1 MFRRAALVTVVASGV
16 AWAAAARAHAE
27 AVVVGGRSARMIGRA
42 GVGTASDDGAA
53 ALLINPAGL
62 ARRDGARI
70 QLGLAF
76 VDDEMFW
83 IDRASA
89 PATRDQSSSRLL
101 PLAAIEGAVGGFV
114 LGAGVMT
121 AARSE
126 RVFRAPLPL
135 GIPPAAFED
144 SFQYRYA
151 GLQGGYR
158 RDTLVAGVAR
168 RLGDTVAVGV
178 SFGASRASL
187 VEGRRLW
194 AGDEARDGLDLT
206 APDPAYDVEL
216 ALDGTDSFVPS
227 VTAGVLVAPGESRVE
242 LALSAAWSA
251 PVRASGAVDGVG
263 TSPNTAVVLAAPAAA
278 RIEVEQPLAVR
289 SGARWLGEHVIVEI
303 GADLFY
309 LPLRAKQM
317 QWELD
322 GVTVYDNTVLGASRM
337 AELRALPSRL
347 STRTHGVLRGALDVE
362 LIGGFLWATGG
373 YAYATAGTSG
383 TRQSPT
389 FGDLGGHT
397 LGLGL
402 EANAGAFTVT
412 LGWARTWSVRSPEPV
427 TAWRLDN
434 PFGTGNGPVP
444 NGTFDGS
451 TDMLGVAIDAEL
463 AEPE

>member
-1 MFRRAALVTVVASGV
+1 MLLRCAAILTLLASVAT
-16 AWAAAARAHAE
+16 AHAE
-27 AVVVGGRSARMIGRA
+27 AIVVGGRSARMIGRA

-76 VDDEMFW
+76 VDDEMYW
-83 IDRASA
+83 IDNASS
-89 PATRDQSSSRLL
+89 PAARDQSSSRLM
-101 PLAAIEGAVGGFV
+101 PLVAVEGAVGDFI

-121 AARSE
+121 TAHSE
-126 RVFRAPLPL
+126 RIFRAPIPL
-135 GIPPAAFED
+135 GIPPDSFGR

-151 GLQGGYR
+151 GLESGFR
-158 RDTLVAGVAR
+158 RDTVVAGVAR
-168 RLGDTVAVGV
+168 RIGDTVAAGI
-178 SFGASRASL
+178 SFGASRASIA
-187 VEGRRLW
+187 EGRRLW
-194 AGDEARDGLDLT
+194 AGDAVRDGLDPA
-206 APDPAYDVEL
+206 APNPSYDVEL
-216 ALDGTDSFVPS
+216 VLDGTDSFVPS
-227 VTAGVLVAPGESRVE
+227 VTAGVLVAPADSRVE

-251 PVRASGAVDGVG
+251 PIVATGNVDGAG
-263 TSPNTAVVLAAPAAA
+263 TSPATAVVLNNPGA

-289 SGARWLGEHVIVEI
+289 SGARWLGEHVIVEL
-303 GADLFY
+303 GVDLFHVRR
-309 LPLRAKQM
+309 RAQHTDW
-317 QWELD
+317 QLD
-322 GVTVYDNTVLGASRM
+322 GVTIYDNTLLGASR
-337 AELRALPSRL
+337 AAALSSLPSRL

-362 LIGGFLWATGG
+362 LIAGFLWATGG

-397 LGLGL
+397 VGVGL

-412 LGWARTWSVRSPEPV
+412 LGWARAWSVRSPEPA

-434 PFGTGNGPVP
+434 PFGTGDGPIP

-451 TDMLGVAIDAEL
+451 TDMLGVSIDVEL

>member
-1 MFRRAALVTVVASGV
+1 VLVRCAAILTLLAS
-16 AWAAAARAHAE
+16 AATAHAE
-27 AVVVGGRSARMIGRA
+27 AVIVGGRSARMIGRA

-62 ARRDGARI
+62 ARRDGTRV

-83 IDRASA
+83 IDNASS

-101 PLAAIEGAVGGFV
+101 PLVAIEGGIGDFV
-114 LGAGVMT
+114 VGAGVMT
-121 AARSE
+121 TAHSKRI
-126 RVFRAPLPL
+126 FRAPIPL
-135 GIPPAAFED
+135 GIPPDSFGR

-151 GLQGGYR
+151 GLEGGFR

-178 SFGASRASL
+178 SFGASRASV

-194 AGDEARDGLDLT
+194 AGDVARDGLELA
-206 APDPAYDVEL
+206 APSPAYDCEL

-227 VTAGVLVAPGESRVE
+227 VTAGVLVAPADSRVE
-242 LALSAAWSA
+242 LAASAAWSA
-251 PVRASGAVDGVG
+251 PIAASGNVDGVG
-263 TSPNTAVVLAAPAAA
+263 TSPVTAVVLDGPTA
-278 RIEVEQPLAVR
+278 RIEIEQPLAVR
-289 SGARWLGEHVIVEI
+289 SGVRWLGEHVIVEA
-303 GADLFY
+303 GVDLF
-309 LPLRAKQM
+309 RVRRSAQHTEW
-317 QWELD
+317 QLD
-322 GVTVYDNTVLGASRM
+322 GVTIYDTTLLGASR
-337 AELRALPSRL
+337 AAALSSLPSRL

-383 TRQSPT
+383 VRQSPT

-412 LGWARTWSVRSPEPV
+412 LGWARTWSLRSPEPV
-427 TAWRLDN
+427 TSWRLDN
-434 PFGTGNGPVP
+434 PFATGDGPIP

-451 TDMLGVAIDAEL
+451 TDMLGLSIDVEL

>member
-16 AWAAAARAHAE
+16 AWAPAAHAE

-62 ARRDGARI
+62 ARRDGARV

-101 PLAAIEGAVGGFV
+101 PLAAIEGAIGGFV
-114 LGAGVMT
+114 VGAGVMT

-126 RVFRAPLPL
+126 RIFRAPLPL

-158 RDTLVAGVAR
+158 RDSLVAGVAR

-178 SFGASRASL
+178 SFAASRASI

-194 AGDEARDGLDLT
+194 AGNDVRDGLDLA
-206 APDPAYDVEL
+206 APNPAYDVEL
-216 ALDGTDSFVPS
+216 ALDGVDRFVPS
-227 VTAGVLVAPGESRVE
+227 VTAGVLVAPADSRVE

-251 PVRASGAVDGVG
+251 PVRASGSVEGVG
-263 TSPNTAVVLAAPAAA
+263 TSPNTAVVLAGPAT
-278 RIEVEQPLAVR
+278 RIEIVQPVAVR
-289 SGARWLGEHVIVEI
+289 SGARWLGEHVVVEL

-309 LPLRAKQM
+309 VPRRAKETA
-317 QWELD
+317 WELD
-322 GVTVYDNTVLGASRM
+322 GVAIYDNTTLGASRM
-337 AELRALPSRL
+337 AELGALPSRL

-427 TAWRLDN
+427 TNWRLDN
-434 PFGTGNGPVP
+434 PFGTGDGPVP

-451 TDMLGVAIDAEL
+451 TDMLGVSIDAEL